1 MSELK
6 STKYRLFPSLLYHA
20 PFLNQQE
27 CEMYVKSLE
36 TIKIESSSFNNDFYQ
51 TTDKLHLL
59 NDMWKGLSD
68 KVIKVIE
75 SIADDQCIMRDSF
88 YTTGMWANIAAGAA
102 KGYFHKTHT
111 HPNSFFSA
119 IIYLKGSKP
128 SSTVFYDPRPQV
140 GIFSPS
146 VSEDTFFNSGGFK
159 LSFIEGSI
167 AIFPSWLSHC
177 VAADESDDNRNRIS
191 ISCNSMLHSEINTY
205 TSYLK
210 I

>member
-88 YTTGMWANIAAGAA
+88 YTTCMWANISAGQ
-102 KGYFHKTHT
+102 GYFHKTHT

-119 IIYLKGSKP
+119 IIYLRGSKA
-128 SSTVFYDPRPQV
+128 SSTVFYDPKPQAGV
-140 GIFSPS
+140 FSPA
-146 VSEDTFFNSGGFK
+146 VSEETCFNSKGFK

-167 AIFPSWLSHC
+167 VIFPSWLPHC
-177 VAADESDDNRNRIS
+177 VVGNESDDNRNRIS
-191 ISCNSMLHSEINTY
+191 ISCNSMLHSEINTN
-205 TSYLK
+205 TAYLK

>member
-1 MSELK
+1 
-6 STKYRLFPSLLYHA
+6 
-20 PFLNQQE
+20 
-27 CEMYVKSLE
+27 MYVKSLE

-119 IIYLKGSKP
+119 IIYLRGSKA
-128 SSTVFYDPRPQV
+128 SSTVFYDPKPQAGV
-140 GIFSPS
+140 FSPA
-146 VSEDTFFNSGGFK
+146 VSEETCFNSKGFK

-167 AIFPSWLSHC
+167 VIFPSWLSHC
-177 VAADESDDNRNRIS
+177 VVGNKSDDNRDRIS
-191 ISCNSMLHSEINTY
+191 ISCNSMLHSEINTN
-205 TSYLK
+205 TAYLK

>member
-6 STKYRLFPSLLYHA
+6 PHIYELFPSLVYHT
-20 PFLNQQE
+20 PFLTKDE

-36 TIKIESSSFNNDFYQ
+36 TIKKESSSFNNDFYQ

-75 SIADDQCIMRDSF
+75 STADDQCIMRDSF
-88 YTTGMWANIAAGAA
+88 YTTCMWANISAGQ
-102 KGYFHKTHT
+102 GYFHKTHT

-119 IIYLKGSKP
+119 IIYLRGSKA
-128 SSTVFYDPRPQV
+128 SSTVFYDPKPQAGV
-140 GIFSPS
+140 FSPA
-146 VSEDTFFNSGGFK
+146 VSEETCFNSKGFK

-167 AIFPSWLSHC
+167 VIFPSWLSHC
-177 VAADESDDNRNRIS
+177 VVGNKSDDNRDRIS
-191 ISCNSMLHSEINTY
+191 ISCNSMLHSEINTN
-205 TSYLK
+205 TAYLK

>member
-6 STKYRLFPSLLYHA
+6 STKYLLFPSLLYHA

-88 YTTGMWANIAAGAA
+88 YTTCMWANISAGQ
-102 KGYFHKTHT
+102 GYFHKTHT

-119 IIYLKGSKP
+119 IIYLKGNKP

-177 VAADESDDNRNRIS
+177 VAAEESDDNRNRIS
-191 ISCNSMLHSEINTY
+191 ISCNSMLHSEINTN
-205 TSYLK
+205 TAYLK

>member
-119 IIYLKGSKP
+119 IIYLRGSKLL
-128 SSTVFYDPRPQV
+128 QL
-140 GIFSPS
+140 
-146 VSEDTFFNSGGFK
+146 FFMILN
-159 LSFIEGSI
+159 
-167 AIFPSWLSHC
+167 
-177 VAADESDDNRNRIS
+177 
-191 ISCNSMLHSEINTY
+191 
-205 TSYLK
+205 LK
-210 I
+210 QEYFLLLFQKKHVLIQKGLNFLL